1 MSRPVIGYR
10 VVRAACDLLGRVDAT
25 KRAEQRTDYD
35 EIMQAVHDLLEP
47 LYPGTGSFVYPRRG
61 PGSVM
66 GDWLRWY
73 RDAYELEAR
82 DGKRKCA
89 YCVHDEHAGMCTG
102 RNGGTAYPCPC
113 FHSSCGV
120 EARCAKCDGHGK
132 LEGVDCDG
140 CEGTGTR

>member
-47 LYPGTGSFVYPRRG
+47 LYPGTSSFVYPRRG

-82 DGKRKCA
+82 
-89 YCVHDEHAGMCTG
+89 CT
-102 RNGGTAYPCPC
+102 
-113 FHSSCGV
+113 
-120 EARCAKCDGHGK
+120 KCDGHGK

-140 CEGTGTR
+140 CEGTGAR